1 MLANLAASSSKHKF
15 SSRVYLSN
23 QKIFLNG
30 KLSAQILAARWLADF
45 YLFYRRVS
53 NGELPSYMNF
63 TQRKS
68 HKANRKNGLF
78 SLFATTKRLDL
89 NKDCHWPRPKGKQSG
104 FLLLKQ
110 TNRNVW
116 RCEDLALFGDH
127 ETNQNIHK
135 EVCALKIKFFKQ
147 VLTLFT
153 DLVIPK
159 TVAKQADRWLM
170 AIG

>member
-1 MLANLAASSSKHKF
+1 MSGAV
-15 SSRVYLSN
+15 R
-23 QKIFLNG
+23 I
-30 KLSAQILAARWLADF
+30 
-45 YLFYRRVS
+45 
-53 NGELPSYMNF
+53 
-63 TQRKS
+63 
-68 HKANRKNGLF
+68 
-78 SLFATTKRLDL
+78 SLFL
-89 NKDCHWPRPKGKQSG
+89 
-104 FLLLKQ
+104 
-110 TNRNVW
+110 
-116 RCEDLALFGDH
+116 GDH